1 MSKTVEIK
9 ISDFSG
15 GIADDVRKFSNSEL
29 I

>member
-9 ISDFSG
+9 VNNFSG